1 MSKQDFPKRKVYSST
16 PDYTRPL
23 LQLSLEQQ
31 QRLLERLTFLYGK
44 SAATQHLPEL
54 ERLLKVHEAHKTAE
68 KTAQNGHFEP
78 AGRFTQQ
85 DIALITYGDI
95 LLSDS
100 ASPLA
105 TLADFLECTTGLRGA
120 FNILHILPFFPY
132 SSDRGFSITDFRAV
146 DPNVGS
152 WQDIE
157 SLSER
162 YRLMFD
168 GVFNHASSQS
178 MPFQE
183 MLNGN
188 PNYQNFAT
196 TYHSPDELTAEQ
208 RAIIVRPRTS
218 DILTQYQ
225 SIDGPIWVWTTFS
238 PDQIDLNFTNP
249 KVLLEVIDTL
259 LLYVRRGA
267 DIIRLDAVTY
277 LWEEPGTPCANL
289 AQTHEVIRLFRDV
302 LNIADPQVAL
312 TTETNIPHRENITY
326 FGNGYDEAQMVYN
339 FALPPLVLYTFYQE
353 DTTEL
358 SKWVNTLEY
367 PSDAMTFFN
376 ILDTHDGI
384 GLLGVK
390 NILSEQQISF
400 IIRCAREHG
409 ALVSYRTA
417 EGGMEEPYEINS
429 TWFSALNLDGE
440 DEDLDL
446 QVKRMV
452 ASRSIALVLRGIPG
466 IYLHG
471 LIGTH
476 NNIETVLKTKVKRD
490 INRTVIHYSDLRQ
503 DLKNSEARVSQ
514 MITQL
519 GRLLDIRVNNKA
531 FHPNGD
537 QKIFQLDPAI
547 FALLRIS
554 PDCEQHILTLTN
566 VTSRRCQIS
575 IPLDQLG
582 VAGIYP
588 QKLPELPNQPEMLS
602 DRPIKPL
609 CAIPQDNYWYDLMGQ
624 RGWRIVNNT
633 LDVTLAAYD
642 VAWLIP
648 LIELERM
655 IE

>member
-1 MSKQDFPKRKVYSST
+1 MSNLDLAKKKVYGPA

-23 LQLSLEQQ
+23 LKLSLEQQ
-31 QRLLERLTFLYGK
+31 QRLLGRLTFLYGDT
-44 SAATQHLPEL
+44 AATQNLPEL
-54 ERLLKVHEAHKTAE
+54 ERLLKVHAAHKLAE
-68 KTAQNGHFEP
+68 ATVQNGDFNPTH
-78 AGRFTQQ
+78 RFTQQ

-95 LLSDS
+95 LLSES

-105 TLADFLECTTGLRGA
+105 TLADFLDATPGLRGV
-120 FNILHILPFFPY
+120 FNTLHILPFFPY
-132 SSDRGFSITDFRAV
+132 SSDRGFSITDFKTV
-146 DPNVGS
+146 DPNLGS

-157 SLSER
+157 LLNER

-188 PNYQNFAT
+188 PDYQNFAT
-196 TYHSPDELTAEQ
+196 TYHSPDELTPEQ

-249 KVLLEVIDTL
+249 RVLLEVIDTL

-302 LNIADPQVAL
+302 LDIAAPQVAL
-312 TTETNIPHRENITY
+312 TTETNIPHEENVTY

-339 FALPPLVLYTFYQE
+339 FALPPLVLYTFYKAE
-353 DTTEL
+353 ATEL
-358 SKWVNTLEY
+358 SKWVHTLDY

-376 ILDTHDGI
+376 ILDTHDGV

-390 NILSEQQISF
+390 NILSEQQIGF

-409 ALVSYRTA
+409 ALISYRTA
-417 EGGMEEPYEINS
+417 EGGVEEPYEINS

-440 DEDLDL
+440 DDDLDL
-446 QVKRMV
+446 QIKRTV

-471 LIGTH
+471 LIGTR

-490 INRTVIHYSDLRQ
+490 INRSVIHYSDLKKELR
-503 DLKNSEARVSQ
+503 NPEFRASQ
-514 MITQL
+514 MISYL
-519 GRLLDIRVNNKA
+519 GRLLDVRVSNKA
-531 FHPNGD
+531 FHPNGE
-537 QKIFQLDPAI
+537 QKVFQLDPAI
-547 FALLRIS
+547 FTLLRIS

-566 VTSRRCQIS
+566 VTSRRCQVS
-575 IPLDQLG
+575 LSLDSLG
-582 VAGIYP
+582 VTGIYP
-588 QKLPELPNQPEMLS
+588 PAEPS
-602 DRPIKPL
+602 SSRPF
-609 CAIPQDNYWYDLMGQ
+609 CAIPQDNYWYDLLGR
-624 RGWRIVNNT
+624 RGWQIVNNKLT
-633 LDVTLAAYD
+633 VTLAAYD

-648 LIELERM
+648 LIELEQM

>member
-1 MSKQDFPKRKVYSST
+1 MANFDIAKRNAYSPT

-23 LQLSLEQQ
+23 LRLSSEQQ
-31 QRLLERLTFLYGK
+31 QRLLTRLAFLYGK
-44 SAATQHLPEL
+44 AAATQYLPEL
-54 ERLLKVHEAHKTAE
+54 ERLLKVHDAHKSLEKKAE
-68 KTAQNGHFEP
+68 NGHFKP
-78 AGRFTQQ
+78 VNRFTQQ

-95 LLSDS
+95 LLSES
-100 ASPLA
+100 ASPLV
-105 TLADFLECTTGLRGA
+105 TLADFLESTSGLRGV
-120 FNILHILPFFPY
+120 FNTLHILPFFPY
-132 SSDRGFSITDFRAV
+132 SSDRGFSITDFKEV
-146 DPNVGS
+146 DPNLGS

-157 SLSER
+157 ALGER

-178 MPFQE
+178 KAFQE

-188 PNYQNFAT
+188 PDYQNFAT
-196 TYHSPDELTAEQ
+196 VYRSPDELTPEQ
-208 RAIIVRPRTS
+208 RAMIVRPRTS

-267 DIIRLDAVTY
+267 DIVRLDAVTY

-289 AQTHEVIRLFRDV
+289 TQTHEVIRLFRDV
-302 LNIADPQVAL
+302 LDIVSPQVAL
-312 TTETNIPHRENITY
+312 TTETNIPHEENITY

-358 SKWVNTLEY
+358 SKWVQTLEY

-417 EGGMEEPYEINS
+417 EKGVEEPYEINS
-429 TWFSALNLDGE
+429 TWFSALNLDSE
-440 DEDLDL
+440 YEDLEL
-446 QVKRMV
+446 QIKRMV

-471 LIGTH
+471 LVGTR

-490 INRTVIHYSDLRQ
+490 INRAVIHYL
-503 DLKNSEARVSQ
+503 DLKQELKNLDSTAAQ

-519 GRLLDIRVNNKA
+519 SRLLDVRVSNRA

-537 QKIFQLDPAI
+537 QKILQVDPAV

-566 VTSRRCQIS
+566 VTPHRCQVK
-575 IPLDQLG
+575 IPLEQLG
-582 VAGIYP
+582 VSGIYTSLEEAAALGEP
-588 QKLPELPNQPEMLS
+588 LG
-602 DRPIKPL
+602 KPF
-609 CAIPQDNYWYDLMGQ
+609 CTVPQDNYWYDLMGR
-624 RGWRIVNNT
+624 RGWQIVDGT
-633 LDVTLAAYD
+633 LSVTLAAYD

-648 LIELERM
+648 LIELEQM

>member
-1 MSKQDFPKRKVYSST
+1 MSNSDLSKRTVYSPI

-23 LQLSLEQQ
+23 LQLSTAQR
-31 QRLLERLTFLYGK
+31 QRLSGRLTFLYG
-44 SAATQHLPEL
+44 AAAAQQNLPEL
-54 ERLLKVHEAHKTAE
+54 ERLLKVHDAHKLPQN
-68 KTAQNGHFEP
+68 KAQNGRFNP
-78 AGRFTQQ
+78 AERFTQK

-105 TLADFLECTTGLRGA
+105 TLADFLERTSGLRGV
-120 FNILHILPFFPY
+120 FNTLHILPFFPY
-132 SSDRGFSITDFRAV
+132 SSDRGFSITDFKAV

-157 SLSER
+157 LLSQR

-196 TYHSPDELTAEQ
+196 TYHSPDELTPEQ
-208 RAIIVRPRTS
+208 RAMIVRPRTS

-225 SIDGPIWVWTTFS
+225 SIDGPVWVWTTFS

-259 LLYVRRGA
+259 LLYIRRGA

-302 LNIADPQVAL
+302 LDIVAPQVAL
-312 TTETNIPHRENITY
+312 TTETNIPHEENVTY

-353 DTTEL
+353 DATEL
-358 SKWVNTLEY
+358 SKWVNTLEF

-409 ALVSYRTA
+409 ALISYRTA
-417 EGGMEEPYEINS
+417 EAGMEEPYEINS
-429 TWFSALNLDGE
+429 TWFSALNLDSE

-446 QVKRMV
+446 QIKRMV
-452 ASRSIALVLRGIPG
+452 ASRSIALTLRGIPG

-471 LIGTH
+471 LLGTH

-490 INRTVIHYSDLRQ
+490 INRTVIHYDELRR
-503 DLKNSEARVSQ
+503 DLKKPEARPSQ
-514 MITQL
+514 MIAHL
-519 GRLLDIRVNNKA
+519 SRLLDIRVNNKA

-537 QKIFQLDPAI
+537 QKVFQLDPSI

-566 VTSRRCQIS
+566 VTSRRCQVS
-575 IPLDQLG
+575 IPLNKLG
-582 VAGIYP
+582 VTGMYS
-588 QKLPELPNQPEMLS
+588 QKPPERPNQPEILS
-602 DRPIKPL
+602 DKPGKPW
-609 CAIPQDNYWYDLMGQ
+609 CAIPQDNYWYDLTGQ
-624 RGWRIVNNT
+624 RGWRIVDNT
-633 LDVTLAAYD
+633 LNVTLAAYD

-648 LIELERM
+648 LIELEQM

>member
-1 MSKQDFPKRKVYSST
+1 MSNSERPKRTVYSPT
-16 PDYTRPL
+16 PDYTQPL
-23 LQLSLEQQ
+23 LQLSKAQR
-31 QRLLERLTFLYGK
+31 QRLLGRLTFLYGE
-44 SAATQHLPEL
+44 AAASQNLPEL
-54 ERLLKVHEAHKTAE
+54 ERLLKVHNAYKLPAFQTQSAHCS
-68 KTAQNGHFEP
+68 P
-78 AGRFTQQ
+78 ANRFTEQ
-85 DIALITYGDI
+85 DLALITYGDI
-95 LLSDS
+95 LISES

-105 TLADFLECTTGLRGA
+105 TLANFLDHAPGLKGV
-120 FNILHILPFFPY
+120 FNTLHILPFFPY
-132 SSDRGFSITDFRAV
+132 SSDRGFSITDFKSV

-157 SLSER
+157 LLSQR

-188 PNYQNFAT
+188 PAYQNFAT
-196 TYHSPDELTAEQ
+196 VYHSPDELTSEQ
-208 RAIIVRPRTS
+208 RAMIVRPRTS

-302 LNIADPQVAL
+302 LDIAAPPVAL
-312 TTETNIPHRENITY
+312 TTETNIPHEENVTY

-353 DTTEL
+353 ETTEL
-358 SKWVNTLEY
+358 SKWVNTLTY

-390 NILSEQQISF
+390 NILSETQIGV

-409 ALVSYRTA
+409 ALISYRTA
-417 EGGMEEPYEINS
+417 EGNIEEPYEINS
-429 TWFSALNLDGE
+429 TWFSVLNLDGE
-440 DEDLDL
+440 AEDLEL
-446 QVKRMV
+446 QVKRVV
-452 ASRSIALVLRGIPG
+452 ASRSIALVLRGVPG

-471 LIGTH
+471 LMGTH

-490 INRTVIHYSDLRQ
+490 INRTVIHYFDLQQ
-503 DLKNSEARVSQ
+503 DLKNSESRVFQ
-514 MITQL
+514 MIAHL

-531 FHPNGD
+531 FHPNGN
-537 QKIFQLDPAI
+537 QKVLRLDPSV

-566 VTSRRCQIS
+566 VTPRRCRVSIS
-575 IPLDQLG
+575 LDTLG
-582 VAGIYP
+582 VAGIYSD
-588 QKLPELPNQPEMLS
+588 LPAPVTQQTSSPV
-602 DRPIKPL
+602 
-609 CAIPQDNYWYDLMGQ
+609 CAIPQDNYWYDLIGR
-624 RGWRIVNNT
+624 RGWRIVNNS
-633 LDVTLAAYD
+633 LEVTLAAYD

>member
-1 MSKQDFPKRKVYSST
+1 MANFDIFKGKAYSST

-23 LQLSLEQQ
+23 LQISLEQR
-31 QRLLERLTFLYGK
+31 QRLLKRLIFLYGE
-44 SAATQHLPEL
+44 AAANQYWPEL
-54 ERLLKVHEAHKTAE
+54 ERLLKVHDAHRTQE
-68 KTAQNGHFEP
+68 KKLENGHFNP
-78 AGRFTQQ
+78 ADRFTQQ

-95 LLSDS
+95 LLSES
-100 ASPLA
+100 ASPLV
-105 TLADFLECTTGLRGA
+105 TLADFLECTSGLRGV
-120 FNILHILPFFPY
+120 FNTLHILPFFPY
-132 SSDRGFSITDFRAV
+132 SSDRGFSITDFREV
-146 DPNVGS
+146 DPNLGS

-157 SLSER
+157 ALGER

-178 MPFQE
+178 RAFQE

-188 PNYQNFAT
+188 PDYQNFAT
-196 TYHSPDELTAEQ
+196 IYRSPDELTPEQ
-208 RAIIVRPRTS
+208 RAMIIRPRTS

-249 KVLLEVIDTL
+249 KVLLEVVDTL

-302 LNIADPQVAL
+302 LDIVAPQVAL
-312 TTETNIPHRENITY
+312 TTETNIPHEENITY

-353 DTTEL
+353 DATEL
-358 SKWVNTLEY
+358 SKWVQTLEY

-409 ALVSYRTA
+409 ALISYRTA
-417 EGGMEEPYEINS
+417 DGDIEEPYEINS
-429 TWFSALNLDGE
+429 TWFSALNLDSE
-440 DEDLDL
+440 DEDLEL
-446 QVKRMV
+446 QIKRMV

-466 IYLHG
+466 VYLHG
-471 LIGTH
+471 LIGTR

-490 INRTVIHYSDLRQ
+490 INRAVIHASDLKLE
-503 DLKNSEARVSQ
+503 LKNPESSISQ

-519 GRLLDIRVNNKA
+519 SRLLDVRVSNKA

-537 QKIFQLDPAI
+537 QKVFQLDPSV

-554 PDCEQHILTLTN
+554 PNCEQHILTLTN
-566 VTSRRCQIS
+566 VTPRRCQVS
-575 IPLDQLG
+575 IPLDKLG
-582 VAGIYP
+582 VAGIYT
-588 QKLPELPNQPEMLS
+588 NASDQPVSTEAQAS
-602 DRPIKPL
+602 NPF
-609 CAIPQDNYWYDLMGQ
+609 CAIPQDNYWYDLMGR
-624 RGWRIVNNT
+624 RGWRIVDNT

-648 LIELERM
+648 LIELEQM

>member
-1 MSKQDFPKRKVYSST
+1 
-16 PDYTRPL
+16 
-23 LQLSLEQQ
+23 
-31 QRLLERLTFLYGK
+31 
-44 SAATQHLPEL
+44 
-54 ERLLKVHEAHKTAE
+54 
-68 KTAQNGHFEP
+68 QNKHFNP
-78 AGRFTQQ
+78 IQRFTQQ

-95 LLSDS
+95 LISDS

-105 TLADFLECTTGLRGA
+105 TLATFLECTSGLRGV
-120 FNILHILPFFPY
+120 FNTLHILPFFPY
-132 SSDRGFSITDFRAV
+132 SSDRGFSITDFRTV
-146 DPNVGS
+146 DPNLGS

-157 SLSER
+157 ILSER

-168 GVFNHASSQS
+168 GVFNHASSKS

-188 PNYQNFAT
+188 PAYANFAT
-196 TYHSPDELTAEQ
+196 TYRSPNELTPEQ
-208 RAIIVRPRTS
+208 RDIIVRPRTS

-267 DIIRLDAVTY
+267 NIIRLDAVTY

-289 AQTHEVIRLFRDV
+289 DQTHEVIRLFRDV
-302 LNIADPQVAL
+302 LDIASPQVAL
-312 TTETNIPHRENITY
+312 TTETNIPHAENITY

-353 DTTEL
+353 DATEL
-358 SKWVNTLEY
+358 SKWVNILEY
-367 PSDAMTFFN
+367 PSDATTFFN
-376 ILDTHDGI
+376 ILDTHDGV

-409 ALVSYRTA
+409 ALISYRTA
-417 EGGMEEPYEINS
+417 EGGIEEPYEINS
-429 TWFSALNLDGE
+429 TWFSALNLDSE

-446 QVKRMV
+446 QIKRMV
-452 ASRSIALVLRGIPG
+452 ASRSIALALKGIPG

-471 LIGTH
+471 LIGTR

-490 INRTVIHYSDLRQ
+490 INRGAIHYEELRQ
-503 DLKNSEARVSQ
+503 ELKNSESRTAQ
-514 MITQL
+514 MIAQL
-519 GRLLDIRVNNKA
+519 SQLLSIRVNNKA

-537 QKIFQLDPAI
+537 QKVFQLGPSI

-566 VTSRRCQIS
+566 VTPRHCQVS
-575 IPLDQLG
+575 IPLEHLG
-582 VAGIYP
+582 VAGAYSASPDKPRVYP
-588 QKLPELPNQPEMLS
+588 DIVTDS
-602 DRPIKPL
+602 STKPF
-609 CAIPQDNYWYDLMGQ
+609 CAIPQDNYWYDLMGH
-624 RGWRIVNNT
+624 RGWRIVDKT

-642 VAWLIP
+642 VVWLIP
-648 LIELERM
+648 LIELEQM

>member
-1 MSKQDFPKRKVYSST
+1 MSKSDFSRKQVYRT
-16 PDYTRPL
+16 APDYTRPL
-23 LQLSLEQQ
+23 LQLSSARRK
-31 QRLLERLTFLYGK
+31 RLLERFSFLYGET
-44 SAATQHLPEL
+44 AANQHLPEL
-54 ERLLKVHEAHKTAE
+54 ERLLKVHQAHKTE
-68 KTAQNGHFEP
+68 DIEGHSGLFNP
-78 AGRFTQQ
+78 ANRFTQQ

-95 LLSDS
+95 LISAD

-105 TLADFLECTTGLRGA
+105 TLAEFLECTSGLKGV
-120 FNILHILPFFPY
+120 FNTLHILPFFPY
-132 SSDRGFSITDFRAV
+132 SSDRGFSITDFRTV
-146 DPNVGS
+146 DPNLGS

-157 SLSER
+157 SLSQR

-188 PNYQNFAT
+188 PEYQNFAT
-196 TYHSPDELTAEQ
+196 TYRSPDELTPEQ

-218 DILTQYQ
+218 DVLTQYQ

-249 KVLLEVIDTL
+249 NVLLEVIDTL

-289 AQTHEVIRLFRDV
+289 AQTHEVIRLFRDLLDIV
-302 LNIADPQVAL
+302 APQVAL
-312 TTETNIPHRENITY
+312 TTETNIPHEENITY

-339 FALPPLVLYTFYQE
+339 FALPPLVLYTFYRE
-353 DTTEL
+353 EATEL
-358 SKWVNTLEY
+358 SKWVNALEY
-367 PSDAMTFFN
+367 PSDATTFFN

-409 ALVSYRTA
+409 ALISYRTG
-417 EGGMEEPYEINS
+417 EGGIEEPYEINS
-429 TWFSALNLDGE
+429 TWFSALNLDSE

-446 QVKRMV
+446 HVKRMV
-452 ASRSIALVLRGIPG
+452 ASRSIALALRGIPG

-490 INRTVIHYSDLRQ
+490 INRTIIDYADLRQ
-503 DLKNSEARVSQ
+503 ELKTSGSRVSQ

-519 GRLLDIRVNNKA
+519 SRLLDIRVNNKA

-537 QKIFQLDPAI
+537 QRVFQLDPSV

-554 PDCEQHILTLTN
+554 PNCEQHILTLTN
-566 VTSRRCQIS
+566 VTPHRCQVS
-575 IPLDQLG
+575 IPLDKLG
-582 VAGIYP
+582 VTGIYS
-588 QKLPELPNQPEMLS
+588 ESLS
-602 DRPIKPL
+602 DQPGDVSKSSGKPF
-609 CAIPQDNYWYDLMGQ
+609 CAIPQDNYWYDLMGR
-624 RGWRIVNNT
+624 RGWRIMDNK
-633 LDVTLAAYD
+633 LEVTLAAYD

-648 LIELERM
+648 LIELEQM
-655 IE
+655 IG

>member
-1 MSKQDFPKRKVYSST
+1 MSNFDFPRKNGYSPA
-16 PDYTRPL
+16 PDYTRSL
-23 LQLSLEQQ
+23 LQISSQQ
-31 QRLLERLTFLYGK
+31 RQRLLGRLTFLYGE
-44 SAATQHLPEL
+44 AIANQYLPEL
-54 ERLLKVHEAHKTAE
+54 ERLLKVHDAHKTPE
-68 KTAQNGHFEP
+68 KKAHNGHFHP
-78 AGRFTQQ
+78 ANRFTQQ

-95 LLSDS
+95 LLSKT

-105 TLADFLECTTGLRGA
+105 TLADFLECTSGLRGV

-132 SSDRGFSITDFRAV
+132 SSDRGFSITDFKAV
-146 DPNVGS
+146 DPHLGS
-152 WQDIE
+152 WKDIE
-157 SLSER
+157 SLGER

-188 PNYQNFAT
+188 PNYKNFAT
-196 TYHSPDELTAEQ
+196 AYRSPDELTPEQ
-208 RAIIVRPRTS
+208 RAMIVRPRTS

-259 LLYVRRGA
+259 LLYIRRGA

-302 LNIADPQVAL
+302 LDIAAPQVAL
-312 TTETNIPHRENITY
+312 TSETNIPHKENITY

-339 FALPPLVLYTFYQE
+339 FALPPLVLYTFYRE
-353 DTTEL
+353 AATEL
-358 SKWVNTLEY
+358 SKWVQTLEY

-376 ILDTHDGI
+376 ILDTHDGV

-390 NILSEQQISF
+390 NILSEQQINF

-409 ALVSYRTA
+409 ALISYRTA
-417 EGGMEEPYEINS
+417 EGGVEEPYEINT
-429 TWFSALNLDGE
+429 TWFSALNLDSE
-440 DEDLDL
+440 DEDLEL
-446 QVKRMV
+446 QIKRMV

-471 LIGTH
+471 LVGTR

-490 INRTVIHYSDLRQ
+490 INRAVIHASDLKL
-503 DLKNSEARVSQ
+503 DLKNPDSSISQ

-519 GRLLDIRVNNKA
+519 SRLLDVRVSNKA
-531 FHPNGD
+531 FHPNGE
-537 QKIFQLDPAI
+537 QKVFHLDPAI

-566 VTSRRCQIS
+566 VTPRRCQVNIS
-575 IPLDQLG
+575 LEKLG
-582 VAGIYP
+582 VAGIYTGLDP
-588 QKLPELPNQPEMLS
+588 TDSEPVTAA
-602 DRPIKPL
+602 KPF
-609 CAIPQDNYWYDLMGQ
+609 CAIPQDNYWYDLMGR
-624 RGWRIVNNT
+624 RGWRIVDNQLN
-633 LDVTLAAYD
+633 VTLAGYD

-648 LIELERM
+648 LIELEQM

>member
-1 MSKQDFPKRKVYSST
+1 MSKIDFPRQRVYDNI

-23 LQLSLEQQ
+23 LHLSSAQR
-31 QRLLERLTFLYGK
+31 QRLLKRLSFLYGK
-44 SAATQHLPEL
+44 PVASQHLPEL
-54 ERLLKVHEAHKTAE
+54 ERLLRVHQAHKVEGTQDPDNAF
-68 KTAQNGHFEP
+68 NP
-78 AGRFTQQ
+78 ADRFTQR

-95 LLSDS
+95 LISGD
-100 ASPLA
+100 ASPLN
-105 TLADFLECTTGLRGA
+105 TLADFLDCTSSLRGV
-120 FNILHILPFFPY
+120 FNTLHILPFFPY
-132 SSDRGFSITDFRAV
+132 SSDRGFSITDFRTV
-146 DPNVGS
+146 DPNLGS

-157 SLSER
+157 TLGKR

-178 MPFQE
+178 LPFRE

-188 PNYQNFAT
+188 PDYQNFAT
-196 TYHSPDELTAEQ
+196 TYRSPDELTPEQ

-302 LNIADPQVAL
+302 LDIAAPPVAL
-312 TTETNIPHRENITY
+312 TTETNIPHEENITY

-339 FALPPLVLYTFYQE
+339 FALPPLVLYTMYSE
-353 DTTEL
+353 DATEL
-358 SKWVNTLEY
+358 SKWVRTLEY
-367 PSDAMTFFN
+367 PSNAMTFFN

-390 NILSEQQISF
+390 NILSEQQISI

-409 ALVSYRTA
+409 ALISYRTG
-417 EGGMEEPYEINS
+417 EDGMEEPYEINS
-429 TWFSALNLDGE
+429 TWFSALNLDSE
-440 DEDLDL
+440 DEDLEL
-446 QVKRMV
+446 HIKRMV
-452 ASRSIALVLRGIPG
+452 ASRSISLVLRGVPG

-471 LIGTH
+471 LLGTH

-490 INRTVIHYSDLRQ
+490 INRSVINYADLRQ
-503 DLKNSEARVSQ
+503 ELKNPESTVL
-514 MITQL
+514 QL
-519 GRLLDIRVNNKA
+519 INQLSRLLDIRVNNQA

-537 QKIFQLDPAI
+537 QRVFHLDPSV

-554 PDCEQHILTLTN
+554 PDCQQHILTLTN
-566 VTSRRCQIS
+566 VTPRRCQVS

-582 VAGIYP
+582 VNGIYGALSSP
-588 QKLPELPNQPEMLS
+588 QSLGQ
-602 DRPIKPL
+602 RPGKPF
-609 CAIPQDNYWYDLMGQ
+609 CAIPQDNYWYDLMGR
-624 RGWRIVNNT
+624 RGWRIMDDT
-633 LDVTLAAYD
+633 LKVTLAAYD

-648 LIELERM
+648 LIELETM

>member
-1 MSKQDFPKRKVYSST
+1 MANFDIPEGNAYSPT

-23 LQLSLEQQ
+23 LQLSSEQR
-31 QRLLERLTFLYGK
+31 QRLLTRLTFLYGK
-44 SAATQHLPEL
+44 AAASQYLPEL
-54 ERLLKVHEAHKTAE
+54 ERLLKVHDAHKNQEKKAE
-68 KTAQNGHFEP
+68 NGHFKP
-78 AGRFTQQ
+78 ANRFTQQ

-95 LLSDS
+95 LLSKS
-100 ASPLA
+100 ASPLV
-105 TLADFLECTTGLRGA
+105 TLADFLESTSGLRGV
-120 FNILHILPFFPY
+120 FNTLHILPFFPY
-132 SSDRGFSITDFRAV
+132 SSDRGFSITDFREV
-146 DPNVGS
+146 DPNLGS

-157 SLSER
+157 ALGER

-178 MPFQE
+178 KAFQE

-188 PNYQNFAT
+188 PDYQNFAT
-196 TYHSPDELTAEQ
+196 IYRSPDELTPEQ
-208 RAIIVRPRTS
+208 RAMIVRPRTS

-267 DIIRLDAVTY
+267 DIVRLDAVTY

-302 LNIADPQVAL
+302 LDIASPQVAL
-312 TTETNIPHRENITY
+312 TTETNIPHEENITY

-358 SKWVNTLEY
+358 SKWVQTLEY

-400 IIRCAREHG
+400 VIRCAREHG
-409 ALVSYRTA
+409 ALISYRTA
-417 EGGMEEPYEINS
+417 ESGTEEPYEINS
-429 TWFSALNLDGE
+429 TWFSALNLDSE
-440 DEDLDL
+440 YEDLEL
-446 QVKRMV
+446 QIKRMV

-471 LIGTH
+471 LVGTR

-490 INRTVIHYSDLRQ
+490 INRAVIHYSDLKQ
-503 DLKNSEARVSQ
+503 ALKNLNSRAAQ

-519 GRLLDIRVNNKA
+519 SRLLDVRVSNRA

-537 QKIFQLDPAI
+537 QKVLRVDPAV

-566 VTSRRCQIS
+566 VTPHRCQVK
-575 IPLDQLG
+575 IPLEQLG
-582 VAGIYP
+582 VSGVFTPSEGAAAMGEP
-588 QKLPELPNQPEMLS
+588 LG
-602 DRPIKPL
+602 KPF
-609 CAIPQDNYWYDLMGQ
+609 CAVPQDHYWYDLMGR
-624 RGWRIVNNT
+624 RGWQIVDDT
-633 LDVTLAAYD
+633 LSVTLAAYD

-648 LIELERM
+648 LIELEQM

>member
-1 MSKQDFPKRKVYSST
+1 MSSSDFLKRKAYSAA
-16 PDYTRPL
+16 PDYTCPL
-23 LQLSLEQQ
+23 LQISSEQR
-31 QRLLERLTFLYGK
+31 QRLLGRLTFLYGET
-44 SAATQHLPEL
+44 AATQALPEL
-54 ERLLKVHEAHKTAE
+54 ERLIKVHDAHKTPGKKAE
-68 KTAQNGHFEP
+68 NGHFNP
-78 AGRFTQQ
+78 VDRFTQQ

-95 LLSDS
+95 LISES
-100 ASPLA
+100 VSPLV
-105 TLADFLECTTGLRGA
+105 TLADFLECTPGLRGV
-120 FNILHILPFFPY
+120 FNTVHILPFFPY
-132 SSDRGFSITDFRAV
+132 SSDRGFSITNFREV
-146 DPNVGS
+146 DPNLGS
-152 WQDIE
+152 WKDIE
-157 SLSER
+157 SLGER

-178 MPFQE
+178 KAFQE

-188 PNYQNFAT
+188 PDYHNFAT
-196 TYHSPDELTAEQ
+196 AYRSPNELTPEQ
-208 RAIIVRPRTS
+208 REMIVRPRTS

-225 SIDGPIWVWTTFS
+225 SIEGPIWVWTTFS

-302 LNIADPQVAL
+302 LDIAAPQVAL
-312 TTETNIPHRENITY
+312 TTETNIPHEENITY

-339 FALPPLVLYTFYQE
+339 FALPPLVLYTFYRE
-353 DTTEL
+353 DATEL
-358 SKWVNTLEY
+358 SKWVQTLEY

-409 ALVSYRTA
+409 ALISYRTA
-417 EGGMEEPYEINS
+417 EGGVEEPYEINS
-429 TWFSALNLDGE
+429 TWFSALNLDSE
-440 DEDLDL
+440 YEDLEL
-446 QVKRMV
+446 QIKRMV

-471 LIGTH
+471 LVGTR

-490 INRTVIHYSDLRQ
+490 INRAVIHYA
-503 DLKNSEARVSQ
+503 DLKQELKNLDSRPAQ

-519 GRLLDIRVNNKA
+519 SRLLDVRVSNKA

-537 QKIFQLDPAI
+537 QKIIQVDPAV

-566 VTSRRCQIS
+566 VTPQRCQIT
-575 IPLDQLG
+575 IPLERLG
-582 VAGIYP
+582 VAGVYT
-588 QKLPELPNQPEMLS
+588 QSS
-602 DRPIKPL
+602 DQSSERLDTSHNGSNKPF
-609 CAIPQDNYWYDLMGQ
+609 CAIPQDNYWYDLMGR
-624 RGWRIVNNT
+624 RGWRIVDDT
-633 LDVTLAAYD
+633 LSVTLAAYD

-648 LIELERM
+648 LIELEQM

>member
-1 MSKQDFPKRKVYSST
+1 MSNIDFPKRKAYNPA

-23 LQLSLEQQ
+23 LKLSLEQR
-31 QRLLERLTFLYGK
+31 QRLLKRLTFLYGET
-44 SAATQHLPEL
+44 AAAHHIPEL
-54 ERLLKVHEAHKTAE
+54 ERLLKVHDAHKTLEKKAE
-68 KTAQNGHFEP
+68 NGHFNP
-78 AGRFTQQ
+78 NNRFTQQ

-105 TLADFLECTTGLRGA
+105 TLADFLECTSGLRGV
-120 FNILHILPFFPY
+120 FNIVHILPFFPY
-132 SSDRGFSITDFRAV
+132 SSDRGFSITDFRTV
-146 DPNVGS
+146 DPHLGS
-152 WQDIE
+152 WKDIE
-157 SLSER
+157 SLSVR

-168 GVFNHASSQS
+168 GVFNHASSKS

-196 TYHSPDELTAEQ
+196 TYRSPDELTPEQ

-225 SIDGPIWVWTTFS
+225 SIEGPIWVWTTFS

-302 LNIADPQVAL
+302 LNIAAPQVAL
-312 TTETNIPHRENITY
+312 TTETNIPHAENVTY

-353 DTTEL
+353 DSTDL
-358 SKWVNTLEY
+358 SKWVHTLEY

-390 NILSEQQISF
+390 NILSEQQVSS

-409 ALVSYRTA
+409 ALISYRTA
-417 EGGMEEPYEINS
+417 EGGIEEPYEINS
-429 TWFSALNLDGE
+429 TWFSALNLDSE
-440 DEDLDL
+440 DEDLEL
-446 QVKRMV
+446 QIKRMV
-452 ASRSIALVLRGIPG
+452 ASRSISLVLRGIPG

-471 LIGTH
+471 LVGTR

-490 INRTVIHYSDLRQ
+490 INRAVIRSADLKQ
-503 DLKNSEARVSQ
+503 ELKNSESRVAQ
-514 MITQL
+514 MIIQL
-519 GRLLDIRVNNKA
+519 SRLLDVRVSNKA
-531 FHPNGD
+531 FHPNGE
-537 QKIFQLDPAI
+537 QKVFQLDPAV

-575 IPLDQLG
+575 IPLDKLG
-582 VAGIYP
+582 VAGIYTTVSD
-588 QKLPELPNQPEMLS
+588 QTDLLS
-602 DRPIKPL
+602 DQSGKPF
-609 CAIPQDNYWYDLMGQ
+609 CAIPQDNYWYDLMGR
-624 RGWRIVNNT
+624 RGWRIVENR

-648 LIELERM
+648 LIELEQM

>member
-1 MSKQDFPKRKVYSST
+1 MANAEIPRRNDYNPK

-23 LQLSLEQQ
+23 LQLLSEQRQ
-31 QRLLERLTFLYGK
+31 QLLVRLTFLYGET
-44 SAATQHLPEL
+44 AAAQHMPEL
-54 ERLLKVHEAHKTAE
+54 ERLLKVHDAHKTPEKKAE
-68 KTAQNGHFEP
+68 N
-78 AGRFTQQ
+78 GRFDPTHRFTYQ

-95 LLSDS
+95 LISDS
-100 ASPLA
+100 TSPLA
-105 TLADFLECTTGLRGA
+105 TLANFLECTPGLRGV

-132 SSDRGFSITDFRAV
+132 SSDRGFSITDFRTV
-146 DPNVGS
+146 DPQLGS
-152 WQDIE
+152 WTDIE
-157 SLSER
+157 SLGER

-168 GVFNHASSQS
+168 GVFNHASSES

-188 PNYQNFAT
+188 PDYQNFAT
-196 TYHSPDELTAEQ
+196 TYRSPDELTSEQ

-289 AQTHEVIRLFRDV
+289 DQTHEVIRLFRDV
-302 LNIADPQVAL
+302 LNIAAPQVAL
-312 TTETNIPHRENITY
+312 TTETNIPHEENITY
-326 FGNGYDEAQMVYN
+326 FGSGYDEAQMVYN
-339 FALPPLVLYTFYQE
+339 FALPPLVLYTFYRE
-353 DTTEL
+353 DAREL
-358 SKWVNTLEY
+358 SKWVHPLKY
-367 PSDAMTFFN
+367 PSDATTFFN

-400 IIRCAREHG
+400 IIRYAREHG
-409 ALVSYRTA
+409 ALISYRTA
-417 EGGMEEPYEINS
+417 EGGIEEPYEINS
-429 TWFSALNLDGE
+429 TWFSALNLDSE
-440 DEDLDL
+440 DEDLEL
-446 QVKRMV
+446 QIKRMV
-452 ASRSIALVLRGIPG
+452 ASRSISLVLRGVPG

-471 LIGTH
+471 LVGTR

-490 INRTVIHYSDLRQ
+490 INRAVIHAADLKQ
-503 DLKNSEARVSQ
+503 ELKNSESRVSQ

-519 GRLLDIRVNNKA
+519 SRLLDVRVSNKA
-531 FHPNGD
+531 FHPNGE
-537 QKIFQLDPAI
+537 QKVLQLDPSI

-566 VTSRRCQIS
+566 VTPRSCQVT
-575 IPLDQLG
+575 IPVHKLG
-582 VAGIYP
+582 VTGIYTEDIADE
-588 QKLPELPNQPEMLS
+588 PEPG
-602 DRPIKPL
+602 KPF
-609 CAIPQDNYWYDLMGQ
+609 CAIPQDNYWYDLMGR
-624 RGWRIVNNT
+624 RGWRIVENT

-648 LIELERM
+648 LIELEQM

>member
-1 MSKQDFPKRKVYSST
+1 MSNFNTPKTKAYSPA

-23 LQLSLEQQ
+23 LQLSSSQH

-44 SAATQHLPEL
+44 AAATQHLPEL
-54 ERLLKVHEAHKTAE
+54 ERLLKVHVAHKPQAM
-68 KTAQNGHFEP
+68 KAQNGHFNP
-78 AGRFTQQ
+78 ADRFTQQ

-95 LLSDS
+95 LLSDF

-105 TLADFLECTTGLRGA
+105 TLADFLESTSGLRGV
-120 FNILHILPFFPY
+120 FNTLHILPFFPY
-132 SSDRGFSITDFRAV
+132 SSDRGFSITDFKTV
-146 DPNVGS
+146 DPKLGS
-152 WQDIE
+152 WHDIE

-188 PNYQNFAT
+188 PDYQGFAT
-196 TYHSPDELTAEQ
+196 TYRSPDELTPEQ

-225 SIDGPIWVWTTFS
+225 SIEGPIWVWTTFS

-249 KVLLEVIDTL
+249 RVLLEVIDTL

-302 LNIADPQVAL
+302 LDIAAPQVAL
-312 TTETNIPHRENITY
+312 TTETNIPHEENITY

-339 FALPPLVLYTFYQE
+339 FALPPLVLYTFYQA
-353 DTTEL
+353 DATEL

-376 ILDTHDGI
+376 ILDTHDGV

-390 NILSEQQISF
+390 NILSEQQISV

-409 ALVSYRTA
+409 ALISYRTA
-417 EGGMEEPYEINS
+417 AGGVEEPYEINS
-429 TWFSALNLDGE
+429 TWFSALNLDSE
-440 DEDLDL
+440 DEELDL
-446 QVKRMV
+446 QIKRVV
-452 ASRSIALVLRGIPG
+452 ASRSIALVLRGVPG

-490 INRTVIHYSDLRQ
+490 INRAVIHYPDLTRELEKP
-503 DLKNSEARVSQ
+503 DSSTSR
-514 MITQL
+514 MIAQL
-519 GRLLDIRVNNKA
+519 SRLLDIRVSNKA

-566 VTSRRCQIS
+566 VTPQRCQVS
-575 IPLDQLG
+575 IPLDTLG
-582 VAGIYP
+582 VAGVYGGTAVEETSP
-588 QKLPELPNQPEMLS
+588 PLGDQTG
-602 DRPIKPL
+602 KPF
-609 CAIPQDNYWYDLMGQ
+609 CAIPQDNYWYDLMGR
-624 RGWRIVNNT
+624 RGWRIVDNRLN
-633 LDVTLAAYD
+633 VTLAAYD

>member
-1 MSKQDFPKRKVYSST
+1 MLNPNLPKKSNVYNSS

-23 LQLSLEQQ
+23 LQLSSEQRQ
-31 QRLLERLTFLYGK
+31 WLLGRLKFLYGE
-44 SAATQHLPEL
+44 ATATQYFPEL
-54 ERLLKVHEAHKTAE
+54 ERLLKVHHAHKTPE
-68 KTAQNGHFEP
+68 MQAQNGSVNP
-78 AGRFTQQ
+78 AERFTEK

-95 LLSDS
+95 LLSES

-105 TLADFLECTTGLRGA
+105 TLANFLECTPGLRGV
-120 FNILHILPFFPY
+120 FNTLHILPFFPY
-132 SSDRGFSITDFRAV
+132 SSDRGFSITDFKAV
-146 DPNVGS
+146 DPNLGS

-157 SLSER
+157 LLGQR

-178 MPFQE
+178 KPFQE

-196 TYHSPDELTAEQ
+196 TYRSPDELTPEQ
-208 RAIIVRPRTS
+208 RDIIVRPRTS
-218 DILTQYQ
+218 DVLTQYQ

-302 LNIADPQVAL
+302 LNIAAPQVAL
-312 TTETNIPHRENITY
+312 TTETNIPHEENITY

-353 DTTEL
+353 DATEL
-358 SKWVNTLEY
+358 SKWIQTLDY
-367 PSDAMTFFN
+367 PSEAMTFFN

-390 NILSEQQISF
+390 NILSEQQINV

-409 ALVSYRTA
+409 ALISYRTA
-417 EGGMEEPYEINS
+417 EGGVEEPYEINS
-429 TWFSALNLDGE
+429 TWFSALNLDN
-440 DEDLDL
+440 DEENLEL
-446 QVKRMV
+446 KIKRMV

-471 LIGTH
+471 LVGTR
-476 NNIETVLKTKVKRD
+476 NNIETVLKTNVKRD
-490 INRTVIHYSDLRQ
+490 INRAVIHASDLTQ
-503 DLKNSEARVSQ
+503 DLKNPKSRAYQ
-514 MITQL
+514 MIMQL
-519 GRLLDIRVNNKA
+519 SRLLDVRVSNKA
-531 FHPNGD
+531 FHPNGE
-537 QKIFQLDPAI
+537 QKVFHLDPAI

-566 VTSRRCQIS
+566 VTPRRAQVSIS
-575 IPLDQLG
+575 LEQLG
-582 VAGIYP
+582 VAGVYSGSE
-588 QKLPELPNQPEMLS
+588 QLS
-602 DRPIKPL
+602 SLDDKADKPI
-609 CAIPQDNYWYDLMGQ
+609 CAIPQDNYWYDLMGR
-624 RGWRIVNNT
+624 RGWRIVDNT
-633 LDVTLAAYD
+633 LNVSLAAYD

-648 LIELERM
+648 LIELEQM

>member
-1 MSKQDFPKRKVYSST
+1 MSDFDLTRKNGYSPS
-16 PDYTRPL
+16 PDYTCPL
-23 LQLSLEQQ
+23 LQISSKQR
-31 QRLLERLTFLYGK
+31 QRLLGRLTFLYGE
-44 SAATQHLPEL
+44 AAANQFLPEL
-54 ERLLKVHEAHKTAE
+54 ERLLKVHDAHKTPE
-68 KTAQNGHFEP
+68 KKAQNGYFNP
-78 AGRFTQQ
+78 ADRFTQQ

-95 LLSDS
+95 LLSEV

-105 TLADFLECTTGLRGA
+105 TLADFLERTSGLRGV

-132 SSDRGFSITDFRAV
+132 SSDRGFSITDFRTV
-146 DPNVGS
+146 DPHLGS
-152 WQDIE
+152 WKDIE
-157 SLSER
+157 SLGER

-188 PNYQNFAT
+188 PDYQNFAT
-196 TYHSPDELTAEQ
+196 AYRSPDELTPEQ
-208 RAIIVRPRTS
+208 RAMIVRPRTS

-259 LLYVRRGA
+259 LLYIRRGA

-302 LNIADPQVAL
+302 LDIAAPQVAL
-312 TTETNIPHRENITY
+312 TTETNIPHEENITY

-339 FALPPLVLYTFYQE
+339 FALPPLVLYTFYRE
-353 DTTEL
+353 EATEL
-358 SKWVNTLEY
+358 SKWVQTLHY

-376 ILDTHDGI
+376 ILDTHDGV

-390 NILSEQQISF
+390 NILSEQQINF

-409 ALVSYRTA
+409 ALISYRTA
-417 EGGMEEPYEINS
+417 EGGVEEPYEINS
-429 TWFSALNLDGE
+429 TWFSALNLDSE
-440 DEDLDL
+440 DEDLEL
-446 QVKRMV
+446 QIKRMV
-452 ASRSIALVLRGIPG
+452 ASRSIALVLRGVPG

-471 LIGTH
+471 LVGTR

-490 INRTVIHYSDLRQ
+490 INRAVIHASDLKLE
-503 DLKNSEARVSQ
+503 LKNPESRISQ

-519 GRLLDIRVNNKA
+519 SRLLDVRVSNKA
-531 FHPNGD
+531 FHPNGE
-537 QKIFQLDPAI
+537 QQVFHLDPAI

-566 VTSRRCQIS
+566 VTPRRCQVNIS
-575 IPLDQLG
+575 MEKLG
-582 VAGIYP
+582 VAGIYT
-588 QKLPELPNQPEMLS
+588 ELSQS
-602 DRPIKPL
+602 DSKPTTADKPF
-609 CAIPQDNYWYDLMGQ
+609 CAIPQDNYWYDLMGR
-624 RGWRIVNNT
+624 RGWRIVDNQLN
-633 LDVTLAAYD
+633 VTLAGYD

-648 LIELERM
+648 LIELEQM